1 MSTMDNK
8 IKITNEVLRV
18 SADVWERAYTSAQT
32 VLMAIHENGYNYSL
46 VNSSANPTV
55 EEVIKQLKE
64 MIDIFDSSSTVVTVM
79 VRPDD
84 RYEVEK
90 SLINSKQVVL
100 QLESIMM
107 AMIQDD
113 NDECERLFNLLGK
126 QTF

>member
-1 MSTMDNK
+1 MLE
-8 IKITNEVLRV
+8 I
-18 SADVWERAYTSAQT
+18 SAVVWERAYVSAQT
-32 VLMAIHENGYNYSL
+32 VLKAIHENGYNYSL
-46 VNSSANPTV
+46 VNAAANPTI

-64 MIDIFDSSSTVVTVM
+64 MLDVFDSISTVVNVM

-107 AMIQDD
+107 AMTQDD
-113 NDECERLFNLLGK
+113 YDECKRLFNLLGK

>member
-1 MSTMDNK
+1 MDNK

-18 SADVWERAYTSAQT
+18 SADVWERTYISAQT
-32 VLMAIHENGYNYSL
+32 VLKAIHENGYNYPL
-46 VNSSANPTV
+46 VNSSANPTI

-64 MIDIFDSSSTVVTVM
+64 MLDVFDSISTVVNVM

-107 AMIQDD
+107 AMTQDD
-113 NDECERLFNLLGK
+113 YEECERLFNLLGK